1 MKQKNKNSLE
11 LSDKAIK
18 RSSELRSEID
28 KEIGFTEKQNKV
40 LDNLKPIKIYKDIL
54 GKKITK
60 TKWLHIRKT
69 ELFVRIFNSDME
81 EKDITPDL
89 RSMFSGKMLKDMTFD
104 KAIKIATPKKEIK
117 ITAKIVEVKEKK
129 KEGFWNSQKQIWR
142 SAFTMSK
149 SNKTCIY
156 CNHTF
161 PSKKK
166 LKKHMKKENKMQ
178 MKKAKRDKKAMKKF
192 GQRLKSQNI
201 KNDKV
206 KSLIWKERNLTYYK
220 DQDGDY
226 RRGSYHGNGLK
237 GGMYG

>member
-1 MKQKNKNSLE
+1 MKQNNNKSLE

-89 RSMFSGKMLKDMTFD
+89 RSMFSGKMIKDMTFD
-104 KAIKIATPKKEIK
+104 KAIEIATPKKE

-129 KEGFWNSQKQIWR
+129 KEGFWNTQKQIWK
-142 SAFTMSK
+142 SAFSMSK

-178 MKKAKRDKKAMKKF
+178 MKKAKRDKKAMKNF
-192 GQRLKSQNI
+192 GRKLKSQNI

-206 KSLIWKERNLTYYK
+206 KSLIWNERNLAYYK

-226 RRGSYHGNGLK
+226 RRSRRGSYHGNGI
-237 GGMYG
+237 GDFYR